1 MPPEPS
7 QVPVSPPPD
16 SVARQRLHIHG
27 IREMPAGYDAEVAE
41 LFRDLRS
48 ASSLSESDL
57 AARLATRV
65 EVVQALEQGAL
76 YALPPWAET
85 CRVVNGY
92 GAMLNLDVRPLLRR
106 IYAQLEAGIVE
117 LSPKPIPDVPTMAPP
132 EAADF
137 GLDQGPFAAN
147 KNPFDT
153 NSFEANAFQAN
164 SFAQKP
170 AEPSK
175 SAAPKPAPQPPD
187 WPENLFAE
195 PAQPRAA
202 PKPAQ
207 PQAAPQTQPQWPQAQ
222 PARLP
227 QQNAWPKGPGTPFQT
242 GWPKAAPQVPP
253 QPMPQGARPNAP
265 SPQSPQKPQ
274 APWTG
279 NSGMQQRP
287 SPQMPHGQGQ
297 PRPQQRP
304 PQQAKMPPRPAPQP
318 QVDASFD
325 GDWPQPGAPK
335 HATEADLEAAWQQ
348 PSQPEPQPRPRP
360 QAASPPP
367 PLPVEE
373 TEKPIRKRAL
383 LKWGIVLLLL
393 AIMVVGGW
401 LVLGHFKGHVGFRSS
416 NPAALDPDDPRS
428 HKADKLQTPAQGP
441 S

>member
-1 MPPEPS
+1 
-7 QVPVSPPPD
+7 
-16 SVARQRLHIHG
+16 
-27 IREMPAGYDAEVAE
+27 MPAGYDAEVAE

-48 ASSLSESDL
+48 ASSLSEADL

-117 LSPKPIPDVPTMAPP
+117 LSPKPIPDVPTMATP
-132 EAADF
+132 EPADF

-170 AEPSK
+170 PEPGK
-175 SAAPKPAPQPPD
+175 SAAAKPAQQTPD
-187 WPENLFAE
+187 WPENPFA
-195 PAQPRAA
+195 
-202 PKPAQ
+202 KPSQ
-207 PQAAPQTQPQWPQAQ
+207 PQAVPRPSQPQAPPQAQPQWPQAQ
-222 PARLP
+222 PAPSLR
-227 QQNAWPKGPGTPFQT
+227 QNAWPKGPGTPLQA
-242 GWPKAAPQVPP
+242 GWPNAAPQAPP

-265 SPQSPQKPQ
+265 SPQQPQ

-279 NSGMQQRP
+279 NSGAPQRP
-287 SPQMPHGQGQ
+287 TPQVPQGQGQ
-297 PRPQQRP
+297 PRPQQQRP
-304 PQQAKMPPRPAPQP
+304 PQQAKMPPQPPRPAPQP

-325 GDWPQPGAPK
+325 RDWPQPAGPK
-335 HATEADLEAAWQQ
+335 HPTEADLEAAWQQ
-348 PSQPEPQPRPRP
+348 PGQPKPQARPRP
-360 QAASPPP
+360 QAAAPPP

-373 TEKPIRKRAL
+373 PEKPKRKRAL

-393 AIMVVGGW
+393 AIMAVGGW
-401 LVLGHFKGHVGFRSS
+401 LVLGHFKGEVGFKSS
-416 NPAALDPDDPRS
+416 KPAALDPDDPRS
-428 HKADKLQTPAQGP
+428 HKADKLPSPAQGP